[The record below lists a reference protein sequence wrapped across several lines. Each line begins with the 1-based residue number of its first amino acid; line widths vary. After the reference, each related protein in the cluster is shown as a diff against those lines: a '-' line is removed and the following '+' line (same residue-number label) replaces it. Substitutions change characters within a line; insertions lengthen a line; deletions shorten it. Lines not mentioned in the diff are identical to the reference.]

1 MSNTQYAVC
10 HLQRGSGNDSG
21 MSCHIERKD
30 AKGKVYVPVNAD
42 ADRTHLNR
50 ELVRFSD
57 GVSNRTEA
65 IQHRIETAGLRRK
78 VGKNQTKAIRVI
90 LTGTHEQMMK
100 IANGGRLDS
109 WIDANLKWLRENFGD
124 DNLVS
129 CVLHMDE
136 KTPHLHATVVPI
148 VTEERVRRKREGKK
162 KYETKSGPRLSAD
175 DVMRRTKLYEYQ
187 NSYAVAM
194 KPFGLQRGIVGST
207 AKHQANSDY
216 YRQQVIRYEEDIAK
230 LQADVEKA
238 QEGRNTILAWF
249 GKGDLA
255 KAKKELEDKD
265 RLIAELNK
273 QIKEL
278 QAERSR
284 FQERHKADIGKL
296 RNGYQTEIDKAIR
309 RAEAAERQSEEK
321 NAVIDKLRK
330 QIDLLDRKANPQR
343 YSLSSGAELV
353 RINVSNYRNPSLH
366 IWTQVGDELF
376 ENIKFQIDYDVAQ
389 KHFNGQITD
398 EEFVNAVFEP
408 QEQVSGKQAE
418 LLGAAFIL
426 AAGGQAEVHVG
437 TGSGSSSSELPWND
451 NIAKR
456 HTAAKRR

>member
-30 AKGKVYVPVNAD
+30 AKGKIYVPDNAN

-50 ELVRFSD
+50 ELVRFPE

-65 IQHRIETAGLRRK
+65 IQHRIDTAGLRRK

-100 IANGGRLDS
+100 IANDGRLNS
-109 WIDANLKWLRENFGD
+109 WIDANLKWLRDTFGNE
-124 DNLVS
+124 NLVS

-148 VTEERVRRKREGKK
+148 VTGERVRRKREGEK

-175 DVMRRTKLYEYQ
+175 DVMRRTKLHEYQ
-187 NSYAVAM
+187 NSYAKTM
-194 KPFGLQRGIVGST
+194 KSFGLQRGIVGST
-207 AKHQANSDY
+207 AKHQVNSDY
-216 YRQQVIRYEEDIAK
+216 YRQQVIQYEEDIAK

-255 KAKKELEDKD
+255 KAKKELADKD
-265 RLIAELNK
+265 GQIAELNK
-273 QIKEL
+273 QLKVLLAEKERL
-278 QAERSR
+278 
-284 FQERHKADIGKL
+284 QERHKSEIEKL
-296 RNGYQTEIDKAIR
+296 RNGYQAEIDAAIR
-309 RAEAAERQSEEK
+309 RAETAEQQSEEK
-321 NAVIDKLRK
+321 DAVIDRQRK
-330 QIDLLDRKANPQR
+330 QINLLDRKANPQR

-366 IWTQVGDELF
+366 IWTRVGEELF
-376 ENIKFQIDYDVAQ
+376 EDTKFQIDYDVAL
-389 KHFNGQITD
+389 KHFNGLLTD

-408 QEQVSGKQAE
+408 QEQVNEVQAQ
-418 LLGAAFIL
+418 LLGAAFML
-426 AAGGQAEVHVG
+426 VSGGPAEVHVG
-437 TGSGSSSSELPWND
+437 TGGGGASSELPWND
-451 NIAKR
+451 KKSKGLKR
-456 HTAAKRR
+456 

>member
-30 AKGKVYVPVNAD
+30 AKGKIYVPDNAN

-50 ELVRFSD
+50 ELVRLPE

-65 IQHRIETAGLRRK
+65 IQHRIDTAGLRRK

-100 IANGGRLDS
+100 IANGSRLDS
-109 WIDANLKWLRENFGD
+109 WIDANLKWLKDTFGEE
-124 DNLVS
+124 NLVS

-148 VTEERVRRKREGKK
+148 VTGERVRRKREGEK

-175 DVMRRTKLYEYQ
+175 DVMRRTRLHEYQ
-187 NSYAVAM
+187 NSYAAAM

-207 AKHQANSDY
+207 AKHQANSEY

-238 QEGRNTILAWF
+238 QEGRNTILSWF

-255 KAKKELEDKD
+255 KAKKELADKD
-265 RLIAELNK
+265 EEIAGLNK
-273 QIKEL
+273 RLKEL
-278 QAERSR
+278 LAEKERL
-284 FQERHKADIGKL
+284 QERHKSEIEKL
-296 RNGYQTEIDKAIR
+296 RNGYQAEIDAAIR
-309 RAEAAERQSEEK
+309 RAETAEQQSEEK
-321 NAVIDKLRK
+321 DAVIDRQRK
-330 QIDLLDRKANPQR
+330 QINLLDRKANPQR

-366 IWTQVGDELF
+366 IWTRVGEELF
-376 ENIKFQIDYDVAQ
+376 EDTKFQIDYDVAL
-389 KHFNGQITD
+389 KHFNGLLTD

-408 QEQVSGKQAE
+408 QEQVNEVQAQ
-418 LLGAAFIL
+418 LLGAAFML
-426 AAGGQAEVHVG
+426 VSGGPAEVHVG
-437 TGSGSSSSELPWND
+437 TGGGGASSELPWND
-451 NIAKR
+451 KKSKGLKR
-456 HTAAKRR
+456 

>member
-30 AKGKVYVPVNAD
+30 AKGKKYVPDNAD
-42 ADRTHLNR
+42 AGRTHLNR
-50 ELVRFSD
+50 ELVSFPE

-65 IQHRIETAGLRRK
+65 IQHRIDTAGLHRK
-78 VGKNQTKAIRVI
+78 VGKNQTKAIRII
-90 LTGTHEQMMK
+90 LTGTHGQMMK
-100 IANGGRLDS
+100 IANGGRLDR
-109 WIDANLKWLRENFGD
+109 WIDANLKWLRETFGNE
-124 DNLVS
+124 NLVS

-136 KTPHLHATVVPI
+136 KTPHLHATIVPI
-148 VTEERVRRKREGKK
+148 VTGERVRRKREGEK

-175 DVMRRTKLYEYQ
+175 DVMRRTKLHEYQ
-187 NSYAVAM
+187 NSYAAAM

-238 QEGRNTILAWF
+238 QEGRNTILSWF

-255 KAKKELEDKD
+255 KAKKELADKD
-265 RLIAELNK
+265 KLIAELNK
-273 QIKEL
+273 QIKDL
-278 QAERSR
+278 QAEKAWL
-284 FQERHKADIGKL
+284 QEQYKSEIGKL
-296 RNGYQTEIDKAIR
+296 RNGYQKEIDKAIHQ
-309 RAEAAERQSEEK
+309 AEAAERQFKEK
-321 NAVIDKLRK
+321 DAIIDRQRK
-330 QIDLLDRKANPQR
+330 QISLLDRKANPQR

-366 IWTQVGDELF
+366 IWTRVGEELF
-376 ENIKFQIDYDVAQ
+376 EDTKFQIDYDVAQ
-389 KHFNGQITD
+389 RHFNGQITD

-418 LLGAAFIL
+418 LLGAAFTL
-426 AAGGQAEVHVG
+426 AAGGPAVSHVG
-437 TGSGSSSSELPWND
+437 TGGGGSSSDLPWIEQKDKLN
-451 NIAKR
+451 NQRKTR
-456 HTAAKRR
+456 